1 MATVPQSDQAKPASR
16 ALRTPIDGIYV
27 AISLRLSPT
36 KAKEVERFLKFIT
49 VGLVGAIIDF
59 GILNLLQSTVLRP
72 DIPLNVALATTIAFI
87 AAVSSNF
94 TFNRYWTY
102 PDSRSR
108 SLRRQ
113 LTQFFVVSAVGW
125 VARTIWVTLTFAPI
139 GLFANGILQTLAPD
153 YAASPELTRRLGSNI
168 AQLIAIFVVMI
179 WNFFIN
185 RYWTYNDVE

>member
-1 MATVPQSDQAKPASR
+1 MVTVPHTDDVSTKNR
-16 ALRTPIDGIYV
+16 AIRTPIDGVYT
-27 AISLRLSPT
+27 AIAVRVSPS
-36 KAKEVERFLKFIT
+36 KSKEVERFLKFIT
-49 VGLVGAIIDF
+49 VGFIGAIIDF
-59 GILNLLQSTVLRP
+59 GVLNLLQATVLKP
-72 DIPLNVALATTIAFI
+72 DAPINVALATTIAFI

-108 SLRRQ
+108 ALRVQ
-113 LTQFFVVSAVGW
+113 LMQFFVVSTVGW

-139 GLFANGILQTLAPD
+139 GLFANGILQTIAPD

-168 AQLIAIFVVMI
+168 SQLIAIFVVMI

-185 RYWTYNDVE
+185 RYWTYNDVD

>member
-1 MATVPQSDQAKPASR
+1 MATVPHSDKVDTTTRS
-16 ALRTPIDGIYV
+16 LRTPVDGLYV
-27 AISLRLSPT
+27 AIATRLSPT

-49 VGLVGAIIDF
+49 VGFVGAIIDF
-59 GILNLLQSTVLRP
+59 GVLNLLQSTFLRP
-72 DIPLNVALATTIAFI
+72 DAPINVALATTIAFV
-87 AAVSSNF
+87 AAVTSNF

-108 SLRRQ
+108 ALRVQ
-113 LTQFFVVSAVGW
+113 LVQFFVVSAVGW
-125 VARTIWVTLTFAPI
+125 IARTIWVTLTFAPI
-139 GLFANGILQTLAPD
+139 GLFANGILQTLVPD

-168 AQLIAIFVVMI
+168 SQLIAIFVVMI